1 LGRRNPAGLR
11 GESWANEVVKRAKVE
26 KEKGESKLARGGILK
41 KERKKERKERSR
53 KKLGWLLGQKKGEI
67 ERGVWGEFQT

>member
-41 KERKKERKERSR
+41 KERKKE
-53 KKLGWLLGQKKGEI
+53 KKGRGRSWAGCWAKRR
-67 ERGVWGEFQT
+67 ER